1 MTSFSARTMRLAI
14 LGLILGIIGWMSVA
28 TAQTVAVLAL
38 PDTSGTVNEVLR
50 LPLSIADVDSAE
62 AGEIWVIF
70 DSTVV
75 RPRHDSLEE
84 EPFGAQ
90 IDATWLAN
98 TIGDTLRIVFASSV
112 DGGYF
117 GSGPLV
123 SLEWE
128 LRGVGTSPLH
138 FERIILERDD
148 MGIPVEPPATGDDGS
163 VAVEPVAVEAGTW
176 GRVKHRFTRT
186 P

>member
-1 MTSFSARTMRLAI
+1 MTSFSARTVRLAI
-14 LGLILGIIGWMSVA
+14 LLALILGIIGGMSVA
-28 TAQTVAVLAL
+28 TAQVAVLSL

-50 LPLSIADVDSAE
+50 LSLYIADVDSAE
-62 AGEIWVIF
+62 AGRIYVVF

-75 RPRHDSLEE
+75 RPRDDSLEE

-90 IDATWLAN
+90 IDAVWLAN

-148 MGIPVEPPATGDDGS
+148 MGISVEPPPRATMARWQWS
-163 VAVEPVAVEAGTW
+163 RWRSRPEPGAG
-176 GRVKHRFTRT
+176 
-186 P
+186 